1 MTYLITAEEAIAA
14 LKAEIL
20 DHGFHEEGQLMRLTG
35 IIAAELTLARADAKA
50 AQALVLEEATKRLAA
65 ARETFCYAS
74 PGSDEEFTSLLLGF
88 DTAAGI
94 IRDLAPDAGTA
105 ELAKLRGERD
115 ALLDA
120 VQANMLRPDYLRAE
134 RAEAERDRL
143 AAELAAANARE
154 ARKTFPIL
162 KGERASI
169 DYQLVADH
177 AEQARANHYQSVE
190 RLAER
195 GGLSWCELYAVLHNR
210 RWEKIDTNDAMI
222 ACRALE
228 ARYLAALA
236 QPSTGGVE

>member
-1 MTYLITAEEAIAA
+1 MTDLITAEEAKKLLDECDAETCLTCAYARTVVA
-14 LKAEIL
+14 L
-20 DHGFHEEGQLMRLTG
+20 H
-35 IIAAELTLARADAKA
+35 AELAQARADAKA

-94 IRDLAPDAGTA
+94 IRDLAPDAGAA

-134 RAEAERDRL
+134 RAEAERDTL

-154 ARKTFPIL
+154 AGLRNF
-162 KGERASI
+162 
-169 DYQLVADH
+169 
-177 AEQARANHYQSVE
+177 VE
-190 RLAER
+190 DFA
-195 GGLSWCELYAVLHNR
+195 AA
-210 RWEKIDTNDAMI
+210 KIDALRFPRPLSPEDELDPVVEAEEVWAWQADA
-222 ACRALE
+222 R
-228 ARYLAALA
+228 AALA
-236 QPSTGGVE
+236 QPSTEGGE